1 MISRKVIDALKN
13 NRDKRLKGD
22 IIAIPW
28 GLPRLSRL
36 IPGVERGKYFL
47 ISASPK
53 GGKSQLTDYLFVMS
67 PVEWYITSKPK
78 LKLKI
83 LYFSLE
89 MSRESKILQ
98 AISYKLNKDYDISI
112 SPQYLRS
119 TFGGYILNENILR
132 VIESR
137 SFQDWLS
144 KFESIVSYMD
154 DIRNPDAIHA
164 FVKGYAEK
172 HGKYNKEEG
181 YMPNDPEEHVIVICD
196 HLSLLSPSA
205 GDTLHNAMYK
215 YSAYHCLEFRDRF
228 NYTVC
233 NVQQQSAD
241 SSKQQFTSRGDS
253 IIEKIRPSPDG
264 LADMRL
270 SSRDVNLM
278 ISLFNP
284 AAYNIEE
291 YEGIDLRKIGNFHRE
306 LFVNLNRDGLANA
319 QIQLYFNGAVN
330 EFMEL
335 PRVMDDTTYKLIQ
348 NKINKLIQ

>member
-1 MISRKVIDALKN
+1 MISKKVIDSLKN

-89 MSRESKILQ
+89 MSRESKLLQ

-119 TFGGYILNENILR
+119 TFGGYILNENILG

-137 SFQDWLS
+137 EFQGWLS
-144 KFESIVSYMD
+144 KFESIVSYVD

-164 FVKGYAEK
+164 FVKGYADK
-172 HGKYNKEEG
+172 HGTYSKEDG
-181 YMPNDPEEHVIVICD
+181 YIPNDLEEHVIIICD

-205 GDTLHNAMYK
+205 GDTLHNAM
-215 YSAYHCLEFRDRF
+215 
-228 NYTVC
+228 
-233 NVQQQSAD
+233 
-241 SSKQQFTSRGDS
+241 
-253 IIEKIRPSPDG
+253 
-264 LADMRL
+264 
-270 SSRDVNLM
+270 
-278 ISLFNP
+278 
-284 AAYNIEE
+284 
-291 YEGIDLRKIGNFHRE
+291 
-306 LFVNLNRDGLANA
+306 
-319 QIQLYFNGAVN
+319 
-330 EFMEL
+330 
-335 PRVMDDTTYKLIQ
+335 
-348 NKINKLIQ
+348 